1 MPYEL
6 VFPNYTREELA
17 QIFLRMV
24 DGDGFRCG
32 EGVEQA
38 VKDYF
43 AKLDDAVLMNKNFAN
58 ARFARNLFE
67 RTWSKTVMRAQMDGS
82 DTKLITMADFSSAAG
97 EDVQSLGSK
106 HMKHPRPG
114 FRLGLV

>member
-1 MPYEL
+1 MARLMNMNPGLEGRMPYEL

-58 ARFARNLFE
+58 ARFARNLYE
-67 RTWSKTVMRAQMDGS
+67 RSLLQHAAITANMDKDDPALRILQRDEITV
-82 DTKLITMADFSSAAG
+82 
-97 EDVQSLGSK
+97 
-106 HMKHPRPG
+106 PG
-114 FRLGLV
+114 N